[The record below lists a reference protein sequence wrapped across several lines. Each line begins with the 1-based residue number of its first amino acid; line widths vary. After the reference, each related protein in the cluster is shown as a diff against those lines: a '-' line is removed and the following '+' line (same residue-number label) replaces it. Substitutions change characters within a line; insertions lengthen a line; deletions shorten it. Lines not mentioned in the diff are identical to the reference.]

1 MALKLYFRLKI
12 NIEGCVNT
20 LSMEC
25 MNFYNIFGKDGRN
38 HTARA
43 VYECY
48 YDPFDPDF
56 VVIDFNPKQT
66 LMQLVFF
73 SVIPGNGHSNALF
86 SVFNFFFCCERVFD

>member
-1 MALKLYFRLKI
+1 MKI

-25 MNFYNIFGKDGRN
+25 MNFYNVYGKDGRN
-38 HTARA
+38 YTARA

-56 VVIDFNPKQT
+56 VVIDFNPKNT
-66 LMQLVFF
+66 LMQLVLF
-73 SVIPGNGHSNALF
+73 SVIPGAIMVVSCIYMCGCS
-86 SVFNFFFCCERVFD
+86 R